1 MSETTMSAS
10 KGRELTWSI
19 LHVGHIDP
27 DYVGRVLEAAPRY
40 GVESIEVCGGCHG
53 GLQGLEGGIFYR
65 DYPEI
70 RFRLDAEAIAENIAA
85 LRAIGSLCHAR
96 GKPLYYWH
104 REVCA
109 PPGLI
114 DVVPGLLDANGEFDL
129 LGADYGLLLEQ
140 KLEEFF
146 ANVTEIDGIVLTLT
160 EADYSVVHNSRPDL
174 YPPAQVVRRLVE
186 IFARVHKRLG
196 RRFILRSFG
205 SIEQDHV
212 DLFAGALEA
221 SREWEVEMET
231 KVTPFDWHPFLPL
244 NPWLRPMPPLRAGVE
259 FDGMGEYYGPGVISS
274 PCPDLVIKQFQY
286 ALAQGAERFAIRIDR
301 HNYSALGTLQEVN
314 LAAASMVLQDPEV
327 TAEEVWHK
335 WGRERWG
342 EHCEELV
349 EIFKQSM
356 DVVKKSRYI
365 DGNLIFHTFVIS
377 PSMEHLKV
385 GGIFAVFTQQ
395 VPLSSQ
401 ADMWS
406 MLSSRATPSRKALLA
421 EKAEAVG
428 IARGMLADFQRIEAG
443 IPEEERG
450 ILRTDLDRHIT
461 VARLFEE
468 LCAAICAYF
477 DAMET
482 GGDERAKF
490 LSRME
495 AALTFCDS
503 VEDDL
508 VRETHSIAMAALLAA
523 LAQEFA
529 AEADA
534 RRDWKMDSRVV
545 DFVVCGGLL
554 DEHRVRR
561 YLHGSGT
568 CLIGGRP
575 ARAIGNPVF
584 PNGFLEYEMKV
595 PEAGGVLKI
604 QTAQALVSTG
614 NREGKG
620 IKQGAL
626 EVGTSQGRPE
636 FLNVSLDGEARIVPV
651 PANGLIELPLGHSN
665 KEKPVRVRIAKHG
678 AHYPWVHGLAVTRR

>member
-1 MSETTMSAS
+1 MRAATKPEN
-10 KGRELTWSI
+10 KRRELTWSI

-70 RFRLDAEAIAENIAA
+70 RSRLDTAAIGENIAA
-85 LRAIGSLCHAR
+85 LRAVGSLCHAA
-96 GKPLYYWH
+96 GKPFYYWH
-104 REVCA
+104 REVCV
-109 PPGLI
+109 PQGLI
-114 DVVPGLLDANGEFDL
+114 DLVPGLLDANGEFDL
-129 LGADYGLLLEQ
+129 LGADYGLLLER

-146 ANVTEIDGIVLTLT
+146 ANVPEIDGIVLTLT

-186 IFARVHKRLG
+186 IFARIHKRAG

-221 SREWEVEMET
+221 AREWDVEMET

-244 NPWLRPMPPLRAGVE
+244 NPWLRPMPPLRMGVE

-274 PCPDLVIKQFQY
+274 PCPDIIIKQFQY

-314 LAAASMVLQDPEV
+314 LAAASMVLQNPEV
-327 TAEEVWHK
+327 TAGEVWEK
-335 WGRERWG
+335 WGKERWG
-342 EHCEELV
+342 ERCVELV
-349 EIFKQSM
+349 EIFKRSLE
-356 DVVKKSRYI
+356 VVKRSRYI

-377 PSMEHLKV
+377 PRMEHLKV
-385 GGIFAVFTQQ
+385 GGIFAAFTPE
-395 VPLSSQ
+395 VPLSNQ
-401 ADMWS
+401 AEMWS
-406 MLSSRATPSRKALLA
+406 LLSSRTTPSRKALLA
-421 EKAEAVG
+421 EKSEAVA
-428 IARGMLADFQRIEAG
+428 IARGMLADFEKIQVAVPG
-443 IPEEERG
+443 QERL
-450 ILRTDLDRHIT
+450 ILRTDLERHIA

-468 LCAAICAYF
+468 FCAAICAYF
-477 DAMET
+477 DAMESGEDGQT
-482 GGDERAKF
+482 KF
-490 LSRME
+490 LSRLEE
-495 AALTFCDS
+495 ARAFCDS

-508 VRETHSIAMAALLAA
+508 IRNTHSTAMAALLRA
-523 LAQEFA
+523 LEQEFV
-529 AEADA
+529 AESAA
-534 RRDWKMDSRVV
+534 RRDWKKDSRVV

-568 CLIGGRP
+568 CLIDGLP

-604 QTAQALVSTG
+604 QTARALVSTG
-614 NREGKG
+614 KREGKG
-620 IKQGAL
+620 VKQGAL
-626 EVGTSQGRPE
+626 EVGISQGRPE
-636 FLNVSLDGEARIVPV
+636 FLKVSLDGEARIVSV
-651 PANGLIELPLGHSN
+651 PASGLIELPLAPSN
-665 KEKPVRVRIAKHG
+665 KEKTVRVRLAKHG
-678 AHYPWVHGLAVTRR
+678 ANYPWVHGLAMTKR